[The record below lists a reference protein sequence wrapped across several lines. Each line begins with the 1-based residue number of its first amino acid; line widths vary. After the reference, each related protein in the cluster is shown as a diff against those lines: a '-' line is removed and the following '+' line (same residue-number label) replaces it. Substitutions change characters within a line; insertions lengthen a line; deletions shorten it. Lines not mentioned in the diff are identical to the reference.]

1 MAVTSGH
8 GSQSRLSHLVTL
20 EDISTLVSRAEDLQT
35 SLNSVVGIVA
45 ERMQT
50 EVCSIYLLD
59 NDRKQLVLSATRGLD
74 QAAVGRV
81 AMSVDEGLAG
91 LVVERGSPVV
101 VVDAPSHPRYKYFPE
116 TGEERYHSFFGVPM
130 KERKRTLGVLVVQTS
145 RRRNFN
151 TGEVELLKAISNQ
164 VSNIVVQAR
173 LVDSLKDKENERRQ
187 TRRRLAGA
195 LRRLRSYEGRSRIA
209 EQAPVTKYRGRLT
222 GQAVCPGFA
231 YGKAYIMQRGVELAA
246 IKKKRTSD
254 PDAEIERL
262 RAAVEHSISQV
273 RELRRRMTAL
283 ISDEAGAIFGM
294 HRLVLEDPELIG
306 EIEGLI
312 RERQYDASY
321 AVSKVFLTHMRS
333 VSELG
338 DEYLKERTADIRDVG
353 QRLIDNLA
361 GIGAKQLEIPKEAIL
376 VAEDLSPG
384 DLALFE
390 GDRFQGI
397 VLGAGGVTSHAS
409 LLAKSFEIPTVVA
422 VEGLIENVN
431 DGDTLIVDGNSGI
444 VYTNPNEEVI
454 SEYDRLERDYL
465 AVNREL
471 DELRNLPAETT
482 DGRTIA
488 LLANIGLLTDI
499 AFAHAHGAEGI
510 GLYRTEIPFLAHHD
524 FPSEE
529 QQFALYQRVVEGM
542 AGKPVT
548 IRTLD
553 IGADKYPPYVRIAGS
568 EPNPFLGWRSIRVS
582 LELSDILRMQLRAI
596 LRVGALG
603 RVRLL
608 IPMVSSLEEIL
619 RVKAIVQDIKADL
632 RRGDIPFDPN
642 MELGIMIEVPSA
654 VQLADRLMRE
664 VDFVSLGTNDLIQY
678 LLAVD
683 RGNRKVASLYEPF
696 HPAVLS
702 ALRQVIVAAKAQ
714 NKTVGMCGEMA
725 ADPLSTLLL
734 LGMGLDELSM
744 ESLSIPVVRKMVRS
758 VSYEHARSIGDNA
771 LKIDKVD
778 EIKRYLFSELR
789 NAGLVELLELYH

>member
-1 MAVTSGH
+1 
-8 GSQSRLSHLVTL
+8 
-20 EDISTLVSRAEDLQT
+20 
-35 SLNSVVGIVA
+35 
-45 ERMQT
+45 MQT

-59 NDRKQLVLSATRGLD
+59 SDRKQLVLTATSGLD

-81 AMSVDEGLAG
+81 SMSVEEGLAG
-91 LVVERGSPVV
+91 LVVQRGRPVV

-130 KERKRTLGVLVVQTS
+130 KERRSTVGVLVVQTS
-145 RRRNFN
+145 RRRDFN
-151 TGEVELLKAISNQ
+151 SGEVELLKAISNR

-173 LVDSLKDKENERRQ
+173 LVDSLKDKERERQQ

-195 LRRLRSYEGRSRIA
+195 LRRLRSYEGRGRA
-209 EQAPVTKYRGRLT
+209 AKQAPVTKYRGRLT
-222 GQAVCPGFA
+222 GQAVCPGFG
-231 YGKAYIMQRGVELAA
+231 YGKAYIMQRGVDLTA
-246 IKKKRTSD
+246 IKKRRTND
-254 PDAEIERL
+254 PEAEIGRL
-262 RAAVEHSISQV
+262 RSAVEHSISQV
-273 RELRRRMTAL
+273 RELKRRMTAL

-312 RERQYDASY
+312 RERHYDASY
-321 AVSKVFLTHMRS
+321 AVSRTFLAHMQS
-333 VSELG
+333 VGALG
-338 DEYLKERTADIRDVG
+338 DEYLKERTADIQDVG
-353 QRLIDNLA
+353 QRLLDNLA
-361 GIGAKQLEIPKEAIL
+361 GLGAKQLEIPKEAIL

-390 GDRFQGI
+390 GDRFHGI
-397 VLGAGGVTSHAS
+397 VLSAGGVTSHAS

-422 VEGLIENVN
+422 VEGLLENVN
-431 DGDTLIVDGNSGI
+431 DGDSLIVDGNSG
-444 VYTNPNEEVI
+444 VVFTNPNSEII

-471 DELRNLPAETT
+471 DELRDLPAETT
-482 DGRTIA
+482 DGHAIA
-488 LLANIGLLTDI
+488 LLANVGLLTDI
-499 AFAHAHGAEGI
+499 AFAHAHGAEGV

-529 QQFALYQRVVEGM
+529 QQFALYQ
-542 AGKPVT
+542 
-548 IRTLD
+548 
-553 IGADKYPPYVRIAGS
+553 
-568 EPNPFLGWRSIRVS
+568 

-603 RVRLL
+603 PVRLL

-619 RVKAIVQDIKADL
+619 RVKAIVRDIKTDL
-632 RRGDIPFDPN
+632 RRRRIPCDQN

-654 VQLADRLMRE
+654 VQLAERLVRE
-664 VDFVSLGTNDLIQY
+664 VDFVSIGTNDLIQY

-696 HPAVLS
+696 HPAVLA
-702 ALRQVIVAAKAQ
+702 ALRQVITAAKAQ
-714 NKTVGMCGEMA
+714 KKRVGMCGEMA

-758 VSYEHARSIGDNA
+758 VSYEQARTIGENA

>member
-1 MAVTSGH
+1 MAGTLETRPHEG
-8 GSQSRLSHLVTL
+8 LSHLVTL
-20 EDISTLVSRAEDLQT
+20 EDISALVSRAEDLQT
-35 SLNSVVGIVA
+35 SLNSVVAIVA

-59 NDRKQLVLSATRGLD
+59 DDGKRLVLSASKGLD
-74 QAAVGRV
+74 VAAVGRV
-81 AMSVDEGLAG
+81 AMAVNEGLAG
-91 LVVERGSPVV
+91 LVAERSSPVV

-130 KERKRTLGVLVVQTS
+130 TEQKRTFGVLVVQTS
-145 RRRNFN
+145 RRRDFSS
-151 TGEVELLKAISNQ
+151 GEVVLLKAISNQ

-173 LVDSLKDKENERRQ
+173 LVDSLKNKELERKQ
-187 TRRRLAGA
+187 TRKRLVGA
-195 LRRLRSYEGRSRIA
+195 LRRLRSYEGRGRVA
-209 EQAPVTKYRGRLT
+209 KQAPVTKFRGRLT
-222 GQAVCPGFA
+222 GQAACPGFG
-231 YGKAYIMQRGVELAA
+231 YGKAFIMKRGVDLTA
-246 IKKKRTSD
+246 IKKKRTEN
-254 PDAEIERL
+254 PEAEIERL
-262 RAAVEHSISQV
+262 RAAVKYSVTQV
-273 RELRRRMTAL
+273 KELKRRMTAL

-294 HRLVLEDPELIG
+294 HRLVLEDPELMG

-312 RERQYDASY
+312 RESRYDASY
-321 AVSKVFLTHMRS
+321 AVSKTFLAHMRS
-333 VSELG
+333 VSRVG
-338 DEYLKERTADIRDVG
+338 DQYLKERTADIRDVA
-353 QRLIDNLA
+353 QRLLEKLLGA
-361 GIGAKQLEIPKEAIL
+361 GGEQTAIPEEAIL
-376 VAEDLSPG
+376 LAEDLSPG

-397 VLGAGGVTSHAS
+397 VLATGGVTSHAS

-422 VEGLIENVN
+422 VEGLLDNVRN
-431 DGDTLIVDGNSGI
+431 GDSLIVDGNSG
-444 VYTNPNEEVI
+444 VVFTNPNAEII

-482 DGRTIA
+482 DGHRIS
-488 LLANIGLLTDI
+488 LLANVGLLTDI
-499 AFAHAHGAEGI
+499 TFAHSHGAEGI

-524 FPSEE
+524 FPSED

-542 AGKPVT
+542 AGHPVT

-603 RVRLL
+603 HVRLL
-608 IPMVSSLEEIL
+608 VPMVSSLEEIL
-619 RVKAIVQDIKADL
+619 RVKAIVREIKGDL
-632 RRGDIPFDPN
+632 EHAQIPFDPD

-654 VQLADRLMRE
+654 VQLADRLITE

-683 RGNRKVASLYEPF
+683 RGNSKVASLYEPF

-702 ALRQVIVAAKAQ
+702 AIRQVIAAAKTH
-714 NKTVGMCGEMA
+714 KKRVGMCGEMA

-734 LGMGLDELSM
+734 LGMGLEELSM

-758 VSYEHARSIGDNA
+758 VSYEQARSIGDNA

>member
-1 MAVTSGH
+1 MAVTAGQ
-8 GSQSRLSHLVTL
+8 GSHSRLSHLVTL
-20 EDISTLVSRAEDLQT
+20 EDISALVSRAEDLQT

-59 NDRKQLVLSATRGLD
+59 KDRSQLVLSATRGLD
-74 QAAVGRV
+74 QAAVGCV
-81 AMSVDEGLAG
+81 AMSVKEGLAG
-91 LVVERGSPVV
+91 LVFRRGRAVV
-101 VVDAPSHPRYKYFPE
+101 VVDAPSDPRYKYFPE
-116 TGEERYHSFFGVPM
+116 TGEERYHSFLGVPM
-130 KERKRTLGVLVVQTS
+130 KERKSTVGVLVVQTS
-145 RRRNFN
+145 RRRDFN
-151 TGEVELLKAISNQ
+151 AAEVELLKAISNR
-164 VSNIVVQAR
+164 VSNIVVQAQ
-173 LVDSLKDKENERRQ
+173 LVDSLKDKERERQQ

-195 LRRLRSYEGRSRIA
+195 LRRLRSYEGRGRA
-209 EQAPVTKYRGRLT
+209 AKQAPVTKYRGRLT
-222 GQAVCPGFA
+222 GQAVCPGFG
-231 YGKAYIMQRGVELAA
+231 YGQAYIMQRGVDLTA
-246 IKKKRTSD
+246 IKKRKSND
-254 PDAEIERL
+254 SEGEIGRL
-262 RAAVEHSISQV
+262 RSAVEHSISQV
-273 RELRRRMTAL
+273 RELKRRMTAL

-294 HRLVLEDPELIG
+294 HRLVLEDPGLIG
-306 EIEGLI
+306 EIEALI
-312 RERQYDASY
+312 RQRQYDASY
-321 AVSKVFLTHMRS
+321 AVSRTFLAHMRS

-338 DEYLKERTADIRDVG
+338 DEYLKERTADIRDVA
-353 QRLIDNLA
+353 QRLLDNLA
-361 GIGAKQLEIPKEAIL
+361 GLGAKQLEIPQEAIL

-422 VEGLIENVN
+422 VEGLLENVN
-431 DGDTLIVDGNSGI
+431 DGDALIVDGNSG
-444 VYTNPNEEVI
+444 VVFTNPNGEII

-471 DELRNLPAETT
+471 DELRGLPAETS
-482 DGRTIA
+482 DGHTIA
-488 LLANIGLLTDI
+488 LLANVGLLTDI
-499 AFAHAHGAEGI
+499 AFAHAHGAEGV

-619 RVKAIVQDIKADL
+619 RVKAIVRDIKGDL
-632 RRGDIPFDPN
+632 RRRRIPFDPN

-654 VQLADRLMRE
+654 VQLADRLVKE
-664 VDFVSLGTNDLIQY
+664 VDFVSIGTNDLIQY

-683 RGNRKVASLYEPF
+683 RGNRKVAALYEPF

-702 ALRQVIVAAKAQ
+702 ALRQVISAAKAQ
-714 NKTVGMCGEMA
+714 KKTVGMCGEMA

-758 VSYEHARSIGDNA
+758 VSYEQARVIGENA

-778 EIKRYLFSELR
+778 EIKRYLFSEMQ

>member
-1 MAVTSGH
+1 MASTL
-8 GSQSRLSHLVTL
+8 GSKPHEGLSHLVTL
-20 EDISTLVSRAEDLQT
+20 EDISALVSHAEDLQT
-35 SLNSVVGIVA
+35 SLNSVVAIVA

-59 NDRKQLVLSATRGLD
+59 DAGKRLVLSATKGLD
-74 QAAVGRV
+74 AAAVGRV
-81 AMSVDEGLAG
+81 GMAVDEGLAG

-130 KERKRTLGVLVVQTS
+130 TEQKRTFGVLVVQTS
-145 RRRNFN
+145 RRRDFN
-151 TGEVELLKAISNQ
+151 SGEVGLLKAISNQ
-164 VSNIVVQAR
+164 ASNIVVQAR
-173 LVDSLKDKENERRQ
+173 LVDSLKNKELDRKQ
-187 TRRRLAGA
+187 TRKRLVGA
-195 LRRLRSYEGRSRIA
+195 LRRLRSYEGQGRVA
-209 EQAPVTKYRGRLT
+209 KQVPVTKFRGRLT
-222 GQAVCPGFA
+222 GQAACPGFG
-231 YGKAYIMQRGVELAA
+231 YGKAYIMQRGVDLTAV
-246 IKKKRTSD
+246 KKKRTAN
-254 PDAEIERL
+254 PEAEIERL
-262 RAAVEHSISQV
+262 RAAVNHSLTQV
-273 RELRRRMTAL
+273 KELKRRMTAL

-294 HRLVLEDPELIG
+294 HRLVLEDPELMG
-306 EIEGLI
+306 EIENLI
-312 RERQYDASY
+312 RDSHYDASY
-321 AVSKVFLTHMRS
+321 AVSKTFLGHMRA
-333 VSELG
+333 VSRVG
-338 DEYLKERTADIRDVG
+338 DQYLKERTADIRDVA
-353 QRLIDNLA
+353 QRLLEKLLGA
-361 GIGAKQLEIPKEAIL
+361 GGRQMAIPKEAIL

-390 GDRFQGI
+390 GDRFDGI
-397 VLGAGGVTSHAS
+397 VLATGGVTSHAS

-422 VEGLIENVN
+422 VENLLENVQ
-431 DGDTLIVDGNSGI
+431 DGDSLIVDGNSG
-444 VYTNPNEEVI
+444 VVFTNPNAEII

-482 DGRTIA
+482 DGHRIT
-488 LLANIGLLTDI
+488 LLANVGLLTDI
-499 AFAHAHGAEGI
+499 TFAHSHGAEGV

-542 AGKPVT
+542 TGQPVT

-619 RVKAIVQDIKADL
+619 RVKAIIREIKRDL
-632 RRGDIPFDPN
+632 KRDGIPFDPD

-654 VQLADRLMRE
+654 VLLADRLMTE

-683 RGNRKVASLYEPF
+683 RGNSKVASLYEPF

-702 ALRQVIVAAKAQ
+702 AIRQVIAAAKAQ

-734 LGMGLDELSM
+734 LGMGLQELSM

-758 VSYEHARSIGDNA
+758 VSYEQARSIGENA
-771 LKIDKVD
+771 LEIDKVD
-778 EIKRYLFSELR
+778 EIKRYLFSEMR